1 MNTPETEEPG
11 LQVRQQG
18 AAQRRDLDDRLQLL
32 RRGRRLELFTVAW
45 NSAEGIVS
53 IAFALLA
60 GSIALIGFGID
71 SLIEMASGLVLL
83 WRLQTRRDMESAE
96 RAEAIALRLVGLS
109 FVALAIYITYE
120 SISALVER
128 EAPEV
133 SLGGIVIAAL
143 SLIVMPILARAK
155 RRVAAALNSRALH
168 ADSIQTDICM
178 ILSAILLLGL
188 ALNAVRGWWWA
199 DPVAG
204 LAMVP
209 LIAREGVHALRGER
223 CEELSVMAGLGPGT
237 RRTSIS

>member
-1 MNTPETEEPG
+1 M
-11 LQVRQQG
+11 
-18 AAQRRDLDDRLQLL
+18 
-32 RRGRRLELFTVAW
+32 AW
-45 NSAEGIVS
+45 NSAEGVIS

-71 SLIEMASGLVLL
+71 SLIETSSGLVLL

-96 RAEAIALRLVGLS
+96 RAEAIALRLVGIS
-109 FVALAIYITYE
+109 FVALATYLAFE
-120 SISALVER
+120 SISALIKHEP
-128 EAPEV
+128 AGA

-155 RRVAAALNSRALH
+155 RRVAAALDSRALH

-188 ALNAVRGWWWA
+188 GLNAALGWWWA

-204 LAMVP
+204 VAMVP

-223 CEELSVMAGLGPGT
+223 CEELPEMAGIG
-237 RRTSIS
+237 

>member
-1 MNTPETEEPG
+1 M
-11 LQVRQQG
+11 
-18 AAQRRDLDDRLQLL
+18 
-32 RRGRRLELFTVAW
+32 AW
-45 NSAEGIVS
+45 NSAEGVVS

-60 GSIALIGFGID
+60 GSIALFGFGID
-71 SLIEMASGLVLL
+71 SLIETSSGLVLL

-96 RAEAIALRLVGLS
+96 RAEAIALRLVGVS
-109 FVALAIYITYE
+109 FVALATYIAFE
-120 SISALVER
+120 SISALVKQEPPG
-128 EAPEV
+128 A

-155 RRVAAALNSRALH
+155 RRVAAALDSRALH

-188 ALNAVRGWWWA
+188 GLNAAFGWWWA

-204 LAMVP
+204 VAMVP

-223 CEELSVMAGLGPGT
+223 CEELPEMARLG
-237 RRTSIS
+237 